1 MYKNEKIYGREEF
14 DQITGRNE
22 IELVRDRCKKRGK
35 WNADERAEVM
45 GKDKGHLPTP
55 LFHAPPPTRVY
66 AFVFTEPPLAPQLSA
81 SCCLSLPTTISSSSY
96 ISLTCANFSRIK
108 RGEARSKEDRTTPPP
123 LPKLSFTVLGL
134 EVKNGCLGC
143 GASVLANMR
152 QSAVV
157 VWLHLIPT
165 GRHLQQWRIYKL
177 SLTNLSLRGS
187 ISPYLSNCTNLQ
199 SLDLSSNSLTGPIP
213 SDLQSLVNLAVLNLS
228 SNHLDGEIPPQ
239 LAFCAYL
246 NVIDLHDNSLS
257 GPIPQQFGL
266 LVRLSAFDVSNNRLS
281 GPIPPNLGNR
291 SGNFPRFNAS
301 SFEGNKDLYGYPL
314 APLKS
319 RGLSILAIV
328 GIGLGSGFVSLVLSF
343 TAVCIWLRVTEE
355 KMASEEGKIS
365 QLMPDY

>member
-1 MYKNEKIYGREEF
+1 MGVWGAVLLLCLLICAGAPLSWSDPDDEACLTHLSESLEDPTKALQNWTKSNF
-14 DQITGRNE
+14 A
-22 IELVRDRCKKRGK
+22 
-35 WNADERAEVM
+35 NACS
-45 GKDKGHLPTP
+45 G
-55 LFHAPPPTRVY
+55 
-66 AFVFTEPPLAPQLSA
+66 FT
-81 SCCLSLPTTISSSSY
+81 SY
-96 ISLTCANFSRIK
+96 LQGATCN
-108 RGEARSKEDRTTPPP
+108 
-123 LPKLSFTVLGL
+123 
-134 EVKNGCLGC
+134 NG
-143 GASVLANMR
+143 
-152 QSAVV
+152 
-157 VWLHLIPT
+157 
-165 GRHLQQWRIYKL
+165 RIYKL

-199 SLDLSSNSLTGPIP
+199 SLDLSSNALTGPIP
-213 SDLQSLVNLAVLNLS
+213 SDLQYLVNLAVLNLS
-228 SNHLDGEIPPQ
+228 SNHLNGVIPPQ

-281 GPIPPNLGNR
+281 GLIPPNLGNR

-343 TAVCIWLRVTEE
+343 TAVCIWLRVTEQ